1 MPQSHSA
8 QASATAVSS
17 ASWSAM
23 TPGRR
28 EACSGWLTAT
38 RGGAGGQTHP
48 GSSSMGGS
56 GVGGKKVY
64 HHSRHHL

>member
-8 QASATAVSS
+8 QASATATSS
-17 ASWSAM
+17 SSSSAM

-38 RGGAGGQTHP
+38 RGDEGGQTQ
-48 GSSSMGGS
+48 GSSSNGS
-56 GVGGKKVY
+56 SGTGGKKVY
-64 HHSRHHL
+64 HHPHH